1 MSYHTST
8 GTRKE
13 SGFTLSH
20 AKLVSTLRSRCKL
33 EIRHTTISTPSH
45 TKLVPVQHL
54 RRKLETQY
62 DCLCTHNN
70 VTTASVISHAKLVS
84 RPFSRYHA
92 RSIIWHKPICSR
104 AEELLIKAIFQHRRQ
119 QHRNSIMSAARAT
132 DFTTYGRAWHS
143 PSLSFAFFSG
153 GPRHP
158 GRVSSPQARL
168 YSPLCN
174 FLYEQIYRRCS
185 SQLGRWRIGC
195 SSWQGEVISSR
206 SIHGASTSDIIAR
219 TWSSRISGIIIIYK
233 YC

>member
-1 MSYHTST
+1 MRLALWSTHRLAPRKHVPLSSSSSATILWNDHVVKCGRIYAKCKTSLDSEASHRRPLNLSDYSRDHRVSRSRMEQVRRLILSYHTST

-119 QHRNSIMSAARAT
+119 QHRNSIM
-132 DFTTYGRAWHS
+132 
-143 PSLSFAFFSG
+143 
-153 GPRHP
+153 
-158 GRVSSPQARL
+158 
-168 YSPLCN
+168 
-174 FLYEQIYRRCS
+174 
-185 SQLGRWRIGC
+185 
-195 SSWQGEVISSR
+195 
-206 SIHGASTSDIIAR
+206 
-219 TWSSRISGIIIIYK
+219 
-233 YC
+233 